1 MDNKVIKL
9 LGELEASLVNSPHL
23 AVMILDKD
31 MKIVWHN
38 KRFGEEFKES
48 GEIVGKR
55 CFDITAAG
63 KPHAGCPLKVSQK
76 EGRNTKGYFDMGDK
90 LFFFLTIPLKDG
102 HAAKVHTYLDKSKP
116 NNFDTI

>member
-1 MDNKVIKL
+1 MEKEL
-9 LGELEASLVNSPHL
+9 LSLISELEKSIVNSPHL

-48 GEIVGKR
+48 GEILGKR
-55 CFDITAAG
+55 CFDITTAG

-116 NNFDTI
+116 NNFDAI